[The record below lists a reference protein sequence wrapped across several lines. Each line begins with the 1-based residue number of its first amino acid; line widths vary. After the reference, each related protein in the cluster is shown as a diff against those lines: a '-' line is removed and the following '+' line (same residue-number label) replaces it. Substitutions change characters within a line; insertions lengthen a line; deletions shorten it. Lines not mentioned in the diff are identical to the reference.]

1 MKYKKKPVVIDAL
14 QLTKESIKEV
24 YEFIH
29 DGKPVELTSQI
40 AHDKWEVYESYVITD
55 GMTIGTLED
64 GIDGRAKHVASIGDF
79 IIKGIAGEF
88 YPCKPDIFYMTY
100 EIAE

>member
-1 MKYKKKPVVIDAL
+1 MKYKKKPVVIDAI
-14 QLTKESIKEV
+14 QWDGDNIVDVIKFLNNKSFT
-24 YEFIH
+24 YEYSTGLIIH
-29 DGKPVELTSQI
+29 
-40 AHDKWEVYESYVITD
+40 
-55 GMTIGTLED
+55 TLE
-64 GIDGRAKHVASIGDF
+64 GNHYASIGDF